1 MTPMPD
7 AAEAGSGFSTQVRD
21 EEFTRTDREA
31 MRAYLQRTEVRL
43 STLHRI
49 ATSFIGGAGLL
60 ILLPVFFKDQIV
72 VVINVFLA
80 HAADPFPTLGGLSD
94 ELRMVLFLSLFYPFV
109 LSLSIPLYSLYM
121 MLKDVI
127 HFYFTIYTPGFS
139 PGLITPSFALGGI
152 AFSPDESP
160 LVKAKI
166 LEYQYQTESVNFAIP
181 FSKEKREVY
190 FDQTIECTDGD
201 IIPSTRRWEM
211 LVASGAIPADADRQT
226 IERFNAALG
235 LARTLDRRLVEE
247 VATSEVSLVRHV
259 LYLRRLVLRYVKTLL
274 MFIWTTLV
282 SFAMIPFL
290 QDGRLPTFLLLAL
303 GYLVWALLALP
314 IMRVPL
320 GWIYRHLKG
329 IPDESQIDHQ
339 LTVLESQVSIFV
351 KLAAASAAFALLVSL
366 WVYFTR

>member
-1 MTPMPD
+1 M
-7 AAEAGSGFSTQVRD
+7 
-21 EEFTRTDREA
+21 
-31 MRAYLQRTEVRL
+31 
-43 STLHRI
+43 
-49 ATSFIGGAGLL
+49 
-60 ILLPVFFKDQIV
+60 
-72 VVINVFLA
+72 
-80 HAADPFPTLGGLSD
+80 
-94 ELRMVLFLSLFYPFV
+94 
-109 LSLSIPLYSLYM
+109 
-121 MLKDVI
+121 
-127 HFYFTIYTPGFS
+127 
-139 PGLITPSFALGGI
+139 
-152 AFSPDESP
+152 
-160 LVKAKI
+160 
-166 LEYQYQTESVNFAIP
+166 
-181 FSKEKREVY
+181 
-190 FDQTIECTDGD
+190 
-201 IIPSTRRWEM
+201 
-211 LVASGAIPADADRQT
+211 DADRQT
-226 IERFNAALG
+226 VERFNAALG
-235 LARTLDRRLVEE
+235 LARALDRQLVEE
-247 VATSEVSLVRHV
+247 VATSEMSLVRHV